1 MTYGVRTQGV
11 LRVVRHGLARLN
23 HLLLEAGSSD
33 EDLVFHIRK
42 SDPDSPVPDPRPPP
56 SRPEG
61 RRVEEPPFGRSP

>member
-11 LRVVRHGLARLN
+11 LRVMRDGLARLN

-42 SDPDSPVPDPRPPP
+42 SESDSPVPDRRPPP
-56 SRPEG
+56 SRPG
-61 RRVEEPPFGRSP
+61 DGRVEEPPFGRSP